1 MKKQG
6 IDKLMEECEDRLI
19 ELIETKMSKREIIE
33 ELTKRG
39 VSKELIQRL
48 KKRVA

>member
-1 MKKQG
+1 MSE
-6 IDKLMEECEDRLI
+6 DRLMEECEDKLI
-19 ELIETKMSKREIIE
+19 ELIETTMSKKELIE

-48 KKRVA
+48 KKRVT